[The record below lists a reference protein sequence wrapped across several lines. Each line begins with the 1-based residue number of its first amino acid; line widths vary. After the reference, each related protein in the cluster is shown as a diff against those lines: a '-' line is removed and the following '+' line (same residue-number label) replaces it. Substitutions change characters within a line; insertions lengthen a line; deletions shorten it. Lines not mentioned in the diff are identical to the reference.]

1 METSTRRPYRAAGE
15 GGWHPCILLQWI
27 GQCEYQLVVH
37 VLHSIRISFI
47 ILLYSLA
54 SFNPHCC
61 CSSATQVL
69 SSSHP
74 TYIDSSSPRNHLLS
88 SPHSGLY
95 FLPSINPIFII
106 MTRFCLYLFG
116 YPPRRIVCSVVTDC
130 AASTCSS
137 TSLWLMAVDFASS
150 RPSCRS
156 GLGLGVGLC

>member
-1 METSTRRPYRAAGE
+1 MRASVRLKMCKIHILVDESEFSCPKESVNFDDESGGENGSCQRNQSPESGAPRRLWFERNAN
-15 GGWHPCILLQWI
+15 
-27 GQCEYQLVVH
+27 
-37 VLHSIRISFI
+37 RISQQSI
-47 ILLYSLA
+47 TRVKLE
-54 SFNPHCC
+54 
-61 CSSATQVL
+61 SARTRQVQQ
-69 SSSHP
+69 
-74 TYIDSSSPRNHLLS
+74 
-88 SPHSGLY
+88 
-95 FLPSINPIFII
+95 INPIFII